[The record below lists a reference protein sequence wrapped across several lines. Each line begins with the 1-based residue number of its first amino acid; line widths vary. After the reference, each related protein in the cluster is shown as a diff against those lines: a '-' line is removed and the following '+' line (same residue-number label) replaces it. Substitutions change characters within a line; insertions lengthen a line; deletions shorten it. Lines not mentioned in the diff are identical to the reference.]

1 MGHSEQRQN
10 QGQPHARVE
19 GEQWPPAPVFTCE
32 SQSRPGPDS
41 EQEAGT
47 ERTSSWRT
55 SVSLLYLF
63 LCLDIMFG
71 WYGGNEL
78 EIELFQ
84 SFKF

>member
-1 MGHSEQRQN
+1 MGHSDQGQN
-10 QGQPHARVE
+10 QVQ
-19 GEQWPPAPVFTCE
+19 GEHGHLSPIFTRE
-32 SQSRPGPDS
+32 SQSRPAPDS

-63 LCLDIMFG
+63 LCLDIMFR

-78 EIELFQ
+78 EIEFFFQ
-84 SFKF
+84 RFKF